1 MLSPAAWLRRLTA
14 GDRGRHDVER
24 LAGRSKVSLYYPTF
38 SRTVW
43 RLYGVAKGLVVRLLK
58 ERLAGRAAEL
68 LRLGQHRDQAVELE
82 D

>member
-1 MLSPAAWLRRLTA
+1 MVLL
-14 GDRGRHDVER
+14 
-24 LAGRSKVSLYYPTF
+24 KV
-38 SRTVW
+38 
-43 RLYGVAKGLVVRLLK
+43 LLK